1 MVRTIWLVQEFSLS
15 YHETTLTSVVPSPMG
30 SQFLE
35 DASYLR
41 LKTLRLSWTLPETWM
56 RKTRFIR
63 NLTIY
68 AQGENLYTWTGYRGA
83 DPEVNGGYDIMAYP
97 KPRTITFGLDMNF

>member
-1 MVRTIWLVQEFSLS
+1 
-15 YHETTLTSVVPSPMG
+15 
-30 SQFLE
+30 
-35 DASYLR
+35 
-41 LKTLRLSWTLPETWM
+41 M